1 MMKKIAIP
9 AITAAA
15 LLFTAALV
23 TMPPSNVQGG
33 NGPFPVGGVI
43 LTLKCFYVD
52 NNNDDRTDKT
62 VDKSIQ
68 ARLVFYFT
76 LDGDPITDSLTVL
89 TCDRD
94 NPEVTS
100 GTITAFNPNNGRIFF
115 DDFHKNIKIYR
126 GGEEDGAGEPWRLVW
141 ACHHE
146 GEFEDTEELEEL
158 LFDNKC
164 RYKDNHV
171 TVQAV
176 VDAD

>member
-1 MMKKIAIP
+1 MMKRIAIP
-9 AITAAA
+9 AVSAAA

-33 NGPFPVGGVI
+33 QAVPGVI

-76 LDGDPITDSLTVL
+76 DEGDPLTDTLTVL

-94 NPEVTS
+94 NPVDTS
-100 GTITAFNPNNGRIFF
+100 VFIPAVVCPNGCTLA

-146 GEFEDTEELEEL
+146 GEFDDSEELEDL
-158 LFDNKC
+158 LEDNKC

-171 TVQAV
+171 TVQAKV
-176 VDAD
+176 FECC